1 MDEQADI
8 SREFPGRVGEL
19 SIAVPIIL
27 AVALATSLY
36 GQAGVTW
43 PNYQLEQNEEYAK
56 SEEAKEKAEKEAKE
70 KAEKVEKAEK
80 EKAEKAEKAQKEKAD
95 KKSPEKS
102 KFGEFGKSS
111 NTAAPQGRRDARPKR
126 RE

>member
-80 EKAEKAEKAQKEKAD
+80 EKAEKAQKEKAD